1 VHPDA
6 QGLAAQDRWI
16 TWAVLV
22 SLLLHTPLFLSSG
35 IWRRGLLDGTA
46 APPLLVHIEPSELPE
61 NTQAEGVPVVVE
73 EHAIPPDEAAPAP
86 AIEPGDLPLETIN
99 EDTGDTESSL
109 EAGTPSG
116 RMTYQGSSTRCS
128 PKQVRI
134 AWNRFRDQSSSPRVS
149 P

>member
-1 VHPDA
+1 MHPDA

-46 APPLLVHIEPSELPE
+46 APPLLVHIEPWELPE
-61 NTQAEGVPVVVE
+61 NTQAEGVPAVVE
-73 EHAIPPDEAAPAP
+73 EHAIPPDEAPAMSL
-86 AIEPGDLPLETIN
+86 AICRSR
-99 EDTGDTESSL
+99 SSTKTPVTRNQASK
-109 EAGTPSG
+109 AGTPSG